1 MFIYRGWGALSAAD
15 TEMHIESKIV
25 VANALIDKSIAFAS
39 RIIKLHRYL
48 IKDKKKTV
56 ISKQIL
62 RSGTGR

>member
-1 MFIYRGWGALSAAD
+1 
-15 TEMHIESKIV
+15 MHIESKIV